1 MAGGLWPQTPEFGL
15 GIRMKGPVPRCTSS
29 GRGLPHLPGPSQA
42 ERAPGSRGD
51 KQWKGSPRKR
61 VPCQDVPLPVKSLL
75 VPLTASCLSLSPG
88 CFSPWP
94 PSAWPAPRAISAVHL
109 ASLSPLDPAPL
120 ATSVWQES
128 PPQPRQVRGPRTQVG
143 PALARCPGADGHS
156 GDGRC
161 LAVDL
166 RTEGSVWATGP
177 GGDSPECSVS
187 EGCSWTHRPP
197 PP

>member
-1 MAGGLWPQTPEFGL
+1 
-15 GIRMKGPVPRCTSS
+15 MKGPVPRCLSS
-29 GRGLPHLPGPSQA
+29 GRGLPRLLGPLQA
-42 ERAPGSRGD
+42 ERAPGSRGYE
-51 KQWKGSPRKR
+51 QWKGSPRKR
-61 VPCQDVPLPVKSLL
+61 VPCQDVPLPLKSLL
-75 VPLTASCLSLSPG
+75 VPLTTNCLSLYPG

-94 PSAWPAPRAISAVHL
+94 LSAWPAPLAISAVHL

-143 PALARCPGADGHS
+143 PALARCPGAGGHS

-161 LAVDL
+161 LAMGGL
-166 RTEGSVWATGP
+166 RTDGSVWARGP
-177 GGDSPECSVS
+177 GDDSPECSVS

-197 PP
+197 ST